1 MPSTVEH
8 SKMKCPLMLLT
19 HWFLTSGILIMHCD
33 AQNAK
38 CHLQMMEI

>member
-8 SKMKCPLMLLT
+8 SEMKCPLMLLT
-19 HWFLTSGILIMHCD
+19 QLFLTSGILMHCD

>member
-1 MPSTVEH
+1 MPRTIEH
-8 SKMKCPLMLLT
+8 SKMKCPILLLT
-19 HWFLTSGILIMHCD
+19 HWFLTSGILMHCD